1 MSTTS
6 PQDPSQTVDST
17 TMPQQSH
24 SSTTIPSIATSAL
37 VTSEGSEI
45 SPATTTSPHP
55 TSSSSSSQ
63 TSTTPLTSPTLS
75 QQPITL
81 TSSSTTKTTTQTEGS
96 SPTPQNES
104 SSSSPTTT
112 TTPPP
117 PQDKTSSTT
126 RNAIVSGTAGV
137 ISGFLATVLLHPLE
151 VFKIRLQG
159 DAAGKASYR
168 FTLRDVINVSRR
180 VGLYTG
186 ISANLIA
193 SMVAWGVFFG
203 TNDYLR
209 IHGRNAYTE
218 YKTNQHNNTNQSKSP
233 TGLGA
238 AMGYGGG
245 SSSSGDV
252 DGVPKLNFFGV
263 DFATSM
269 LASTIA
275 QIATQPLWLMKTRMS
290 LDQIPLQ
297 HGTDINTALKHA
309 NEVKLNSPYRSLW
322 RGLVHTGR
330 TDGLR
335 GLYRG
340 FSASLLGTTH
350 GAIMMCS
357 YTYLKELKVVNDV
370 LETQPEWLRNII
382 LPSYAA
388 FMSKVIATIVT
399 YPTQVLRTSIQ
410 DHRVA
415 AMSGTS
421 VVGGVGGAGGVT
433 STTMPSSV
441 GATTTQPLPP
451 QLKPITPPLQPN
463 YSLWHASK
471 DIWRSSGIKGFYRG
485 VSMQVLR
492 ASLQN
497 VVVFGVYEGS
507 RRFIIHETGVG
518 GANTG
523 NTNTSGM
530 GSVKKD

>member
-1 MSTTS
+1 MSTND
-6 PQDPSQTVDST
+6 PQHPLQTRDPTI
-17 TMPQQSH
+17 TMPTQQSP
-24 SSTTIPSIATSAL
+24 TIPLIDTSSL
-37 VTSEGSEI
+37 TDQ
-45 SPATTTSPHP
+45 TTTSTIPPP
-55 TSSSSSSQ
+55 TSSSQSPIQSTLQSDQ
-63 TSTTPLTSPTLS
+63 STPSPQSTITPPTPPLNLAPNTSTETIPSYSPQTPQVS
-75 QQPITL
+75 QSTL
-81 TSSSTTKTTTQTEGS
+81 TPQQEEKVPSSA
-96 SPTPQNES
+96 
-104 SSSSPTTT
+104 
-112 TTPPP
+112 
-117 PQDKTSSTT
+117 T
-126 RNAIVSGTAGV
+126 RNAVVSGASGV

-168 FTLRDVINVSRR
+168 FTLRDVIKVSRK

-209 IHGRNAYTE
+209 IHGRQAYTE
-218 YKTNQHNNTNQSKSP
+218 YRANQSRSP

-238 AMGYGGG
+238 AVGYGN
-245 SSSSGDV
+245 DV
-252 DGVPKLNFFGV
+252 KDVKQAPQLNYFGV

-275 QIATQPLWLMKTRMS
+275 QVATQPLWLMKTRMS
-290 LDQIPLQ
+290 LDQIPLHQ
-297 HGTDINTALKHA
+297 GSDVNNALRHA
-309 NEVKLNSPYRSLW
+309 REVQKNSPYRSLW
-322 RGLVHTGR
+322 RGLAHTGR
-330 TDGLR
+330 TEGIR

-357 YTYLKELKVVNDV
+357 YTYLKELKVVNEMLD
-370 LETQPEWLRNII
+370 TQPEWLKNII

-415 AMSGTS
+415 ASGDKVATP
-421 VVGGVGGAGGVT
+421 T
-433 STTMPSSV
+433 NPE
-441 GATTTQPLPP
+441 ATTTSTKPTRPP
-451 QLKPITPPLQPN
+451 QQPHFKPSSALQPN
-463 YSLWHASK
+463 YSLWQATK
-471 DIWRSSGIKGFYRG
+471 DIWHSSGIKGFYRG

-507 RRFIIHETGVG
+507 RRFIVHETGVG
-518 GANTG
+518 GAESAAT
-523 NTNTSGM
+523 TSKGA
-530 GSVKKD
+530 GLGAVKKD